1 MPPRSR
7 RRSPSAAPADRFGPD
22 YYRRFYGDPRTRVVD
37 SDSVGVLADF
47 VAGYVRYLDIDVRTI
62 LDMGCG
68 HGHWR
73 AAAARLWPRARYH
86 GVEFSEHL
94 CAEFGWTQGSIV
106 DFDPAAAFGR
116 ERFDLV
122 VCQGVLQ
129 YLDDRAAARAL
140 RNLGRWVDGAL
151 YLEALTERDW
161 RQNCDRERTDG
172 DVHLR
177 PGAWYRQRLARDFV
191 AGGGGVFVGKRAGA
205 TLFELE
211 AL

>member
-1 MPPRSR
+1 MPPRP

-37 SDSVGVLADF
+37 GDSVGVLADF
-47 VAGYVRYLDIDVRTI
+47 VAGYLRYLDIDVRTI
-62 LDMGCG
+62 LDVGCG

-73 AAAARLWPRARYH
+73 TAAARLWPRAHYH

-106 DFDPAAAFGR
+106 DFDPTAAFGR

-151 YLEALTERDW
+151 YLEALTARDW

-177 PGAWYRQRLARDFV
+177 AGAFYRQRLARDFV
-191 AGGGGVFVGKRAGA
+191 AAGGGVFVGKRAGA

-211 AL
+211 GQ